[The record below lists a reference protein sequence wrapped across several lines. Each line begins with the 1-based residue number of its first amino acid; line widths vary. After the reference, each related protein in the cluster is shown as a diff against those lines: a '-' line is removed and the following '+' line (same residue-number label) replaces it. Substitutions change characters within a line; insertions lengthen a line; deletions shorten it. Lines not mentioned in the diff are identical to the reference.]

1 LSALSQLTIWI
12 VSVLFLLKDLI
23 DLVNEVD
30 QCGQLTDHNI
40 NFAELNQLGMVRHQK
55 FFFQIRILEFESQ
68 IVLFVR
74 LSHLLQK
81 LMKAD

>member
-1 LSALSQLTIWI
+1 LE
-12 VSVLFLLKDLI
+12 DLVY
-23 DLVNEVD
+23 LVNEVD
-30 QCGQLTDHNI
+30 HCGQLTDDNI
-40 NFAELNQLGMVRHQK
+40 YFAELNQLGMVRHQK
-55 FFFQIRILEFESQ
+55 FFFQIRVLEFESE

>member
-1 LSALSQLTIWI
+1 M
-12 VSVLFLLKDLI
+12 
-23 DLVNEVD
+23 D

-81 LMKAD
+81 LMKADWSFQIRPFVSAESRYIY